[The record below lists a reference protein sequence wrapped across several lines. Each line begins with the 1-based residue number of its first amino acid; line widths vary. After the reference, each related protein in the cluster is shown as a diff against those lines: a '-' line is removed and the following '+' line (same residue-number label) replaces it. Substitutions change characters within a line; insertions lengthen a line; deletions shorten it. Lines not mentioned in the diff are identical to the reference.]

1 MALLTTLGLLASG
14 VNAVDGLL
22 GGRSMVQEA
31 TKGLEAFERQDL
43 VNAYENV
50 KPSLDI
56 ENTALRRMSEQRAN
70 VYDVAAQGNAANA
83 LGLISTAEEQLGA
96 KELGL
101 YNQMSKESASYDVM
115 RAQDEAS
122 MRSIQEQRD
131 AQDLASLQAELASGR
146 QMISDSVTGLSQMSM
161 AAGLAKEQ
169 RLAGLGVDPFLAAK
183 EKIAAGEGSI
193 QDYITTGD
201 FKGYIDNIQGFFKGK
216 GE

>member
-1 MALLTTLGLLASG
+1 
-14 VNAVDGLL
+14 
-22 GGRSMVQEA
+22 MVQEA

-83 LGLISTAEEQLGA
+83 LGLISTAEEQIGA

-122 MRSIQEQRD
+122 MRSIQEARD

-169 RLAGLGVDPFLAAK
+169 RLAGLGVDPFLTAK

-193 QDYITTGD
+193 QDYITAGD
-201 FKGYIDNIQGFFKGK
+201 YAGYFDKIQSNVGGFFKR